1 MAQAKPDSL
10 HGYTV
15 QEATNLGVYKDYYVT
30 STDISTAYQ
39 TVFLSTTAGSPAKQI
54 ILTSAGSAVIES
66 TDIISVVLNDE
77 DDSAAS
83 KTIVFNGGSLPFTID
98 NMVITKVEVK
108 TSDDD
113 ANETI
118 GCIAFM

>member
-1 MAQAKPDSL
+1 MAYDAT
-10 HGYTV
+10 HGFTV
-15 QEATNLGVYKDYYVT
+15 QEATNLVVYNDYYVT
-30 STDISTAYQ
+30 STDISTSYQ
-39 TVFLSTTAGSPAKQI
+39 TVFLSTTAGAPAKQI

-66 TDIISVVLNDE
+66 DDIISVVLNDE
-77 DDSAAS
+77 DDTAAS

-98 NMVITKVEVK
+98 NMIITKVEAK
-108 TSDDD
+108 TSNDD

>member
-1 MAQAKPDSL
+1 MAKTL
-10 HGYTV
+10 NKYTV
-15 QEATNLGVYKDYYVT
+15 QESNNLQVYEDYYVT
-30 STDISTAYQ
+30 STDISTAFQ
-39 TVFLSTTAGSPAKQI
+39 TVFLSTTAGAAAKQI

-66 TDIISVVLNDE
+66 DDIISVVLNDE
-77 DDSAAS
+77 DDTAAS

-98 NMVITKVEVK
+98 NMIITKVEVK

-113 ANETI
+113 SNETI

>member
-1 MAQAKPDSL
+1 MAKTL
-10 HGYTV
+10 NRYTV
-15 QEATNLGVYKDYYVT
+15 QESNNLQVYEDYYVT
-30 STDISTAYQ
+30 STDISTSYQ
-39 TVFLSTTAGSPAKQI
+39 TVFLSTTAGAAAKQI

-66 TDIISVVLNDE
+66 DDIISVVLNDE
-77 DDSAAS
+77 DDTAAS

-98 NMVITKVEVK
+98 NMLITKVEVK

>member
-1 MAQAKPDSL
+1 M
-10 HGYTV
+10 
-15 QEATNLGVYKDYYVT
+15 ATNPLHKFTVAEAGNLQVYEDYYVT
-30 STDISTAYQ
+30 STDISTSFQ
-39 TVFLSTTAGSPAKQI
+39 TVFLSSTTGAPAKQI

-66 TDIISVVLNDE
+66 DDIISVVLNDE
-77 DDSAAS
+77 DDTAAS

-98 NMVITKVEVK
+98 NMIITKVEVK

-113 ANETI
+113 SNETI

>member
-1 MAQAKPDSL
+1 MAQSKPDAL

-15 QEATNLGVYKDYYVT
+15 QEATNLGVYRDYYVT
-30 STDISTAYQ
+30 STDISTAFQ
-39 TVFLSTTAGSPAKQI
+39 TVFLATTAGSPAKQI
-54 ILTSAGSAVIES
+54 ILTSAGSAVIDS
-66 TDIISVVLNDE
+66 TDVISVVLNDE

-83 KTIVFNGGSLPFTID
+83 KTIVLNGGHLPFTID
-98 NMVITKVEVK
+98 NMLITKVEVK
-108 TSDDD
+108 TSEDD

>member
-1 MAQAKPDSL
+1 MAKAKPDTL

-30 STDISTAYQ
+30 STNISTSFQ
-39 TVFLSTTAGSPAKQI
+39 TVFLSTTAGAPAKQI

-66 TDIISVVLNDE
+66 DDIISVVLNDE
-77 DDSAAS
+77 DDTAAS

>member
-1 MAQAKPDSL
+1 MAKTL
-10 HGYTV
+10 TRYTV
-15 QEATNLGVYKDYYVT
+15 QESNNLQVYEDYYVT
-30 STDISTAYQ
+30 STDISTAFQ
-39 TVFLSTTAGSPAKQI
+39 TVFLSSTAGAAAKQI

-77 DDSAAS
+77 DDTDAS

>member
-1 MAQAKPDSL
+1 MANPL
-10 HGYTV
+10 HKFTV
-15 QEATNLGVYKDYYVT
+15 VESNNLQVYEDYYVT
-30 STDISTAYQ
+30 STDISTSFQ

-54 ILTSAGSAVIES
+54 ILTSAGSAVIEAD
-66 TDIISVVLNDE
+66 DIISVVLNDE
-77 DDSAAS
+77 DDTDAS

-98 NMVITKVEVK
+98 NMIITKVEVK
-108 TSDDD
+108 TSDDT

>member
-1 MAQAKPDSL
+1 MAKTL
-10 HGYTV
+10 TRYTV
-15 QEATNLGVYKDYYVT
+15 QESNNLQVYEDYYVT

-39 TVFLSTTAGSPAKQI
+39 TVFLATTTGAPAKQI

-66 TDIISVVLNDE
+66 TDVISVVLNDE

-113 ANETI
+113 SNETI

>member
-1 MAQAKPDSL
+1 MATKPL
-10 HGYTV
+10 HKYTV
-15 QEATNLGVYKDYYVT
+15 QESNNLQVYEDYYVT
-30 STDISTAYQ
+30 STDISTAFQ
-39 TVFLSTTAGSPAKQI
+39 TVFLETTAGGQAKQI

-66 TDIISVVLNDE
+66 TDIISVVLNNE

-83 KTIVFNGGSLPFTID
+83 KTIVFNGGHLPFTID
-98 NMVITKVEVK
+98 NMIITKVEVK

-118 GCIAFM
+118 GCIAFL

>member
-1 MAQAKPDSL
+1 MAKTL
-10 HGYTV
+10 NRYTV
-15 QEATNLGVYKDYYVT
+15 QESNNLQVYEDYYVT
-30 STDISTAYQ
+30 STDISTSYQ
-39 TVFLSTTAGSPAKQI
+39 TVFLSTTAGAAAKQI
-54 ILTSAGSAVIES
+54 ILTSAGSAVIEA
-66 TDIISVVLNDE
+66 TDVISVVLNDE